1 MGENTLMENQDKI
14 LKMLNAALAQEHA
27 CQIRYLTHAAV
38 VTGPYAEAVAARLKE
53 IAEDEKTHAMQLRDR
68 IMALAGTPTMEIST
82 KDLIPA
88 TTLKDI
94 LRVNIAEEV
103 AAIKMYRSILDSV
116 GNDGAILHET
126 IEDILKDEQQH
137 KEELERLRE

>member
-1 MGENTLMENQDKI
+1 MENQDKI
-14 LKMLNAALAQEHA
+14 LKMLNDALAQEHA

-68 IMALAGTPTMEIST
+68 ITALAGTPTMEIST

-94 LRVNIAEEV
+94 LLVNIAEEV
-103 AAIKMYRSILDSV
+103 AAIKMYRTILDSV
-116 GNDGAILHET
+116 GRDGAILYET

-137 KEELERLRE
+137 KEELERLQE

>member
-1 MGENTLMENQDKI
+1 MENQDKI
-14 LKMLNAALAQEHA
+14 LKMLNDALAQEHA

-38 VTGPYAEAVAARLKE
+38 ITGPYAEAVAARLKE
-53 IAEDEKTHAMQLRDR
+53 IAEDEKIQLRDR
-68 IMALAGTPTMEIST
+68 ITALAGTPTMEIAT

-94 LRVNIAEEV
+94 LRVNIAEEE

-116 GNDGAILHET
+116 GHDGTILYET
-126 IEDILKDEQQH
+126 IEDIVKDEQQH
-137 KEELERLRE
+137 KEELQRLQE